1 MRKAWPVHTLR
12 RRWRNRRRPDRSEV
26 NDLAEKRKLR
36 LIRRAV
42 LLAVALLITAI
53 IAVPISGVALAQSPD
68 DISLVNKDRQMVER
82 KKEGDFVARPV
93 FSRQVSELYY
103 SVRHPDTGEWITNTY
118 RVQGSGKKL
127 SEGWEYTFEYP
138 ALDQQPDLDP
148 EQAFLLVLGVPRQG
162 GGERHVFHALIPVH
176 QPKGLWDK
184 VLGALKPDR
193 WARAAAGWL
202 VEGAHG
208 TLCGV
213 VQGIIGAG
221 IAECDGEARGLMGDI
236 LTGTPPNL
244 TYEHPFIR
252 KAWTA
257 VWAVT
262 SGALVVILG
271 WMGLSFI
278 VQEHLGRH
286 QSGWREMVPRLVLGL
301 TAAASSLWWCA
312 LVIDVAHAVSQFIAA
327 SLEVTPGDLLRAPL
341 DPLLVAVQAANTGL
355 AVFIALL
362 YIVFGFFVLYLLV
375 QMVLRLALIDILLC
389 LAPIGLGL
397 WILPHTAGW
406 GRHWLRLFMT
416 TVFQQAVQLIA
427 VALAFAFLDQFADI
441 TGGEAAQD
449 LVWMLLMAIAFMYL
463 AGRIPAMLG
472 NHGTFDAWLHTLYF
486 GMSLPGSMVRSG
498 RALGLIAGGAAGGPA
513 GVAAAAAATGAAS
526 NAAGAVNSAA
536 SNATPAA
543 QNSPTPR
550 SQGP

>member
-1 MRKAWPVHTLR
+1 MAHVPKFRPAR
-12 RRWRNRRRPDRSEV
+12 RV
-26 NDLAEKRKLR
+26 
-36 LIRRAV
+36 I
-42 LLAVALLITAI
+42 LLAAALLAAAL
-53 IAVPISGVALAQSPD
+53 IAASLSGAALAQSPD
-68 DISLVNKDRQMVER
+68 TDDIELVNQDRQMVER
-82 KKEGDFVARPV
+82 KKEGEFIARPV
-93 FSRQVSELYY
+93 FSRQVEVLHY
-103 SVRHPDTGEWITNTY
+103 SIRHPDTGEWITNTY
-118 RVQGSGKKL
+118 RVQGGEKKL

-138 ALDQQPDLDP
+138 ALDEQPDLDP
-148 EQAFLLVLGVPRQG
+148 EQGYLLALAVPRTG

-184 VLGALKPDR
+184 VLGALDPDR
-193 WARAAAGWL
+193 WARAAARWL
-202 VEGAHG
+202 IQGAHG

-213 VQGIIGAG
+213 VEG
-221 IAECDGEARGLMGDI
+221 IAGAEVNECGGKARGLMGDI

-244 TYEHPFIR
+244 TYENEFVR
-252 KAWTA
+252 KAWGA

-312 LVIDVAHAVSQFIAA
+312 LVIDVAHAVSSFIAA
-327 SLEVTPGDLLRAPL
+327 SLEVSPGDPLRAPL
-341 DPLLVAVQAANTGL
+341 DPLLNAVMAANTGL

-362 YIVFGFFVLYLLV
+362 YLVFGFFVLYLLV
-375 QMVLRLALIDILLC
+375 QMILRLALIDILLA
-389 LAPIGLGL
+389 LAPIALGL

-406 GRHWLRLFMT
+406 GKHWLRLFMT

-427 VALAFAFLDQFADI
+427 VALAFGFLDEFADI

-463 AGRIPAMLG
+463 AGRIPSMLG
-472 NHGTFDAWLHTLYF
+472 NHGTFDAWLYTLYF
-486 GMSLPGSMVRSG
+486 GMSLLGSMMRSA
-498 RALGLIAGGAAGGPA
+498 RSIGLIAGGAAGGPVGA
-513 GVAAAAAATGAAS
+513 GAAAGAGAAS
-526 NAAGAVNSAA
+526 AAGGAVNSAA
-536 SNATPAA
+536 QNATAPA
-543 QNSPTPR
+543 QGGPTPR

>member
-1 MRKAWPVHTLR
+1 MALGLKSRPVR
-12 RRWRNRRRPDRSEV
+12 RV
-26 NDLAEKRKLR
+26 
-36 LIRRAV
+36 I
-42 LLAVALLITAI
+42 LLAAALMVAAL
-53 IAVPISGVALAQSPD
+53 IAVPVSGVALAQSPD
-68 DISLVNKDRQMVER
+68 TDDIRLVNKDRQMVER
-82 KKEGDFVARPV
+82 KKEGEFVARPV
-93 FSRQVSELYY
+93 FSRQISALYY
-103 SVRHPDTGEWITNTY
+103 AIRHPDTGEWTTETY
-118 RVQGSGKKL
+118 RVKGGEKQL

-138 ALDQQPDLDP
+138 ALDEQPDLDP
-148 EQAFLLVLGVPRQG
+148 EQGYLMALAVPRTG
-162 GGERHVFHALIPVH
+162 GGERHVFHVLIPVH

-184 VLGALKPDR
+184 VLGALDPDR

-202 VEGAHG
+202 IQGAHG

-213 VQGIIGAG
+213 VEGITGAE
-221 IAECDGEARGLMGDI
+221 IAECGGKARGLMGDI

-244 TYEHPFIR
+244 TYENDFVR
-252 KAWTA
+252 KAWGA

-327 SLEVTPGDLLRAPL
+327 ELNVSPGDLLRAPL
-341 DPLLVAVQAANTGL
+341 DPLLMAVMAANTGL

-362 YIVFGFFVLYLLV
+362 YLVFGFFVLYLLV
-375 QMVLRLALIDILLC
+375 QMILRLALIDILLA
-389 LAPIGLGL
+389 LAPIALGL

-416 TVFQQAVQLIA
+416 TVFQQAIQLIA
-427 VALAFAFLDQFADI
+427 VALAFAFLEDFADI

-463 AGRIPAMLG
+463 AGRIPSMLG

-486 GMSLPGSMVRSG
+486 GMSLPGGMMRSA
-498 RALGLIAGGAAGGPA
+498 RALGMVAGGAAGGPA
-513 GVAAAAAATGAAS
+513 GAAAAAAATTATA
-526 NAAGAVNSAA
+526 NTAAGAVNTAA
-536 SNATPAA
+536 QSATPAA
-543 QNSPTPR
+543 QSGPTPR